1 MVVGTG
7 RPQRGWGGRPRLGA
21 VEGRPVVAVAL
32 GLGAERAE
40 SPERSVLRGAVCD
53 YLRAVQVGRQLLGD
67 ATTRTVL
74 EGTSLAGGWP

>member
-21 VEGRPVVAVAL
+21 VKGRPVVAVCWGWVL
-32 GLGAERAE
+32 SGRE
-40 SPERSVLRGAVCD
+40 SPEQSVLRGAVCD
-53 YLRAVQVGRQLLGD
+53 CLRAVQVGRQLLGD

-74 EGTSLAGGWP
+74 EGPASPEGWP